1 MKRGTGK
8 KKTKSKPM
16 GPKALTGS
24 REAKRTAA
32 VLLEVLSGAR
42 GTQEGA
48 QALGTSLSRYYLLET
63 RALQGFIHALEPR
76 PKGRQRRPEDE
87 LESLRRE
94 RRRLE
99 QELGRSQALVR
110 AAQRSLG
117 LSAAKPAERGK
128 LERTTRSGGPKRR
141 RRRVTARAVGAVAAL
156 RRSMAT
162 DEERRTD
169 DGGRTAPSRSEAR
182 GTATGNGRGEA
193 AAASGAGDAER

>member
-1 MKRGTGK
+1 MKRGTP
-8 KKTKSKPM
+8 KTKSKSKPM
-16 GPKALTGS
+16 GPKTLTGS

-48 QALGTSLSRYYLLET
+48 QALGTSLSRYYQLET

-94 RRRLE
+94 KRRLE

-128 LERTTRSGGPKRR
+128 LAARPDGSKRR

-156 RRSMAT
+156 RRSLAT
-162 DEERRTD
+162 EEERRTD
-169 DGGRTAPSRSEAR
+169 DGGRTAPSRSQAR
-182 GTATGNGRGEA
+182 GTVAGNGRGEA
-193 AAASGAGDAER
+193 TAAPGAGNAER